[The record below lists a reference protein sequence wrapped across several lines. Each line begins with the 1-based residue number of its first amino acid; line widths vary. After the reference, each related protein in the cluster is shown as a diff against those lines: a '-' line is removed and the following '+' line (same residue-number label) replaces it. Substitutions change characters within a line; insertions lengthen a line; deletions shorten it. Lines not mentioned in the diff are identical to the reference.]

1 MIWKKK
7 LLFYQSNYLIGKSN
21 TILHKLILYPTFKA
35 RHLNSTCKK
44 LFIALKMTRQRV
56 ILKYFNLL
64 EPHYLNILPSTNL
77 IRQNIQSLEKVAI
90 PRAAESFDYWKNW
103 QKKCSVYVFNNA
115 LSFLLVNH
123 CFLLLHL
130 NLYRKGLDTHMESYF

>member
-1 MIWKKK
+1 MDKLRLRLDRHVHDMKKK
-7 LLFYQSNYLIGKSN
+7 ILFYQSNYK
-21 TILHKLILYPTFKA
+21 ILHKLILYPTFKA

-64 EPHYLNILPSTNL
+64 EPHYLNILLSTNL

-90 PRAAESFDYWKNW
+90 PRAAESFDYWKN
-103 QKKCSVYVFNNA
+103 
-115 LSFLLVNH
+115 
-123 CFLLLHL
+123 
-130 NLYRKGLDTHMESYF
+130 

>member
-1 MIWKKK
+1 MDKLRLRLDRHVYDMKKK
-7 LLFYQSNYLIGKSN
+7 ILFYQSNYLIGKSN
-21 TILHKLILYPTFKA
+21 KILHKLILYPTFKA

-64 EPHYLNILPSTNL
+64 EPHYLNILLSTNL

-90 PRAAESFDYWKNW
+90 LRAAGSFDYWKN
-103 QKKCSVYVFNNA
+103 
-115 LSFLLVNH
+115 
-123 CFLLLHL
+123 
-130 NLYRKGLDTHMESYF
+130 